1 MFNESGISAAVS
13 SVGVYVTLGFLVV
26 TICIFCS
33 VVLRR
38 AGHRFTL
45 TNQMGGF
52 ISGMV
57 ALGFGAALIEAFFAG
72 WTVFWELIITAVTA
86 LIPIGCISYLYDLRD
101 AKLAKGGKKN
111 TKPTAWFTPVDVFAF
126 FVFLHVT
133 LLFTAATYTA
143 PYTPAA
149 KPPGDSKTITLYRG
163 DNLVP
168 TTSEVKNELIG
179 MVTRKTKNTGSHKE
193 YLYNWRERTSDGE
206 IRDMY
211 KPGKYDFSSKKE
223 KGTTHRVD
231 EVEVTNS
238 EPNDKPHVAHQ
249 LIYKVPPTYKDG
261 DRICDKWDVEATGC
275 QQNAWLEQVKAT
287 IYVPNSQ
294 YVLDVQ

>member
-1 MFNESGISAAVS
+1 MFNESGISAAIS
-13 SVGVYVTLGFLVV
+13 TVGFYVTLGLLVV
-26 TICIFCS
+26 IVC
-33 VVLRR
+33 VVGCAVYRLTGRQ
-38 AGHRFTL
+38 ATL

-52 ISGMV
+52 IIGMV
-57 ALGFGAALIEAFFAG
+57 ALGFVVALITAFFAG
-72 WTVFWELIITAVTA
+72 WAVFWELIITAVTA
-86 LIPIGCISYLYDLRD
+86 LIPIGCIQYLYELRD

-111 TKPTAWFTPVDVFAF
+111 SWSATWFTPVDVFAF

-133 LLFTAATYTA
+133 LLFTAVTYTA
-143 PYTPAA
+143 LYTPIG

-163 DNLVP
+163 DDLMP

-179 MVTRKTKNTGSHKE
+179 MVARKAEGSRSSKE

-211 KPGKYDFSSKKE
+211 KGRTYAISKKE
-223 KGTTHRVD
+223 IGTTHRVD
-231 EVEVTNS
+231 EVEITNS
-238 EPNDKPHVAHQ
+238 EPNDTPHVVHQ
-249 LIYKVPPTYKDG
+249 LVYKVSPSYKDG
-261 DRICDKWDVEATGC
+261 DRICEKWDVESTGC

-294 YVLDVQ
+294 YVVDVQ